1 MKRLNR
7 IKKTKKK
14 KMNRKAGED
23 DDEMESEPTTTKIKG
38 ISQRQIKAAN
48 RKHYSHR
55 PKAPV
60 SSFFVF
66 YREQGKNIA
75 QKYG

>member
-1 MKRLNR
+1 M
-7 IKKTKKK
+7 
-14 KMNRKAGED
+14 D
-23 DDEMESEPTTTKIKG
+23 SEQIPTKIKG

-48 RKHYSHR
+48 RKNYSHR

-60 SSFFVF
+60 SSFFIF
-66 YREQGKNIA
+66 YKEEAGNIA